1 MFLPMTESTYLLAE
15 RLGQLLR
22 GLKHTVTTAE
32 SCTGGGIGQA
42 ITLVPGS
49 SAWFEAGY
57 ITYSN
62 RMKSKLLGVPPALIE
77 AHGAVSEPVVLAMAA
92 GAIQHSA
99 ANYAVAVSGVAGPD
113 GGTPNKPVGTVC
125 FAWGAADALQAATV
139 HFEGDRHDVREQSVN
154 FALLKLIRLC
164 EQN

>member
-22 GLKHTVTTAE
+22 GPKHTVTTAE

-62 RMKSKLLGVPPALIE
+62 RIKSKLLGVPSALIE

-125 FAWGAADALQAATV
+125 FAQALQI
-139 HFEGDRHDVREQSVN
+139 
-154 FALLKLIRLC
+154 LCRLQPC
-164 EQN
+164 TLRAIGTMCASKV

>member
-22 GLKHTVTTAE
+22 GPKHTVTTAE

-62 RMKSKLLGVPPALIE
+62 RIKSKLLGVPSALIE

-125 FAWGAADALQAATV
+125 FSAGRCRYSAGCNRAL
-139 HFEGDRHDVREQSVN
+139 
-154 FALLKLIRLC
+154 
-164 EQN
+164 